1 MAAPPLL
8 LGHRGARA
16 TKTVPENTLPSF
28 DLALSHGCDGFEF
41 DVRGTID
48 GRSLICHDAF
58 VGKLNVCQVTANQLP
73 CCPLLED
80 VLRHCAHRAFLD
92 IELKVAGLESCVLA
106 ALRECRSHG
115 GCVVSSFLPEVV
127 MEFKARSAT
136 IPVGIICDS
145 QAQLQRWHRLPVEF
159 VIAHHR
165 LVSEQL
171 MHDVHAAGRKLF
183 AWTVNDPASMLRLA
197 SWGIDAI
204 ISDQTE
210 LMVQTFKPHN
220 AATSRSDPT
229 NA

>member
-1 MAAPPLL
+1 
-8 LGHRGARA
+8 
-16 TKTVPENTLPSF
+16 
-28 DLALSHGCDGFEF
+28 
-41 DVRGTID
+41 
-48 GRSLICHDAF
+48 
-58 VGKLNVCQVTANQLP
+58 
-73 CCPLLED
+73 
-80 VLRHCAHRAFLD
+80 
-92 IELKVAGLESCVLA
+92 
-106 ALRECRSHG
+106 
-115 GCVVSSFLPEVV
+115 
-127 MEFKARSAT
+127 
-136 IPVGIICDS
+136 
-145 QAQLQRWHRLPVEF
+145 LPVEF